1 MELERLDPIAN
12 INQILNQASSGT
24 VISRERLDLTAIGDP
39 DDREFVRLIV
49 DTLLA
54 MEPGNTDLVVRMNT
68 DHHIYLVWV
77 QGMRQPINNGH
88 TRVLYDL
95 RHPIPGYQGVG
106 NVQVYPPKG
115 HQPMKFCVEVN
126 PYGPTRVREEQQKRL
141 QNGHRSHRALPSS
154 TVYVDERRPLRRRDR
169 SPSRSVSRSPPPQ
182 RKRSLS
188 PRRSTRRRSPSPS
201 SSVSD
206 SSSRSPSPQRSK
218 SLLSALNPFG
228 GSSKSSG
235 SQRGRRNKR

>member
-24 VISRERLDLTAIGDP
+24 VISRERLDLTPIGDP
-39 DDREFVRLIV
+39 DDREFVRLVV
-49 DTLLA
+49 DTLLS

-88 TRVLYDL
+88 TRMLYDL

-126 PYGPTRVREEQQKRL
+126 PYGPTRVRQEQQKRL
-141 QNGHRSHRALPSS
+141 ENGHRSHRALPASRPAV
-154 TVYVDERRPLRRRDR
+154 VYDDRRRYQR
-169 SPSRSVSRSPPPQ
+169 SPSRSPSRSLSPPPR

-188 PRRSTRRRSPSPS
+188 PRRNRRASPSSSRSPSPS
-201 SSVSD
+201 SSHSE
-206 SSSRSPSPQRSK
+206 SPPRSK

-228 GSSKSSG
+228 GNKSRGTRRSG
-235 SQRGRRNKR
+235 RNKR